1 MASGG
6 PLANEAR
13 KSRTSIVFLILSAA
27 SIYYSTQLHLNYP
40 PKWWVNVIA
49 GAGVVF
55 FFIAMFLMCQDY
67 QHESEYRDLIKRGKK
82 ADVLSKEAEVEQLET
97 SQAEASQE
105 AESPADI
112 ANEDEALPQRYL
124 FSPG

>member
-27 SIYYSTQLHLNYP
+27 SIYYATHIHLNYSP
-40 PKWWVNVIA
+40 NWWSKVIA

-55 FFIAMFLMCQDY
+55 FIVAMILMYKDY
-67 QHESEYRDLIKRGKK
+67 EHESEYRDLLKREKR
-82 ADVLSKEAEVEQLET
+82 ADVLSKESEVDELQ
-97 SQAEASQE
+97 SDQAEAGQE

-112 ANEDEALPQRYL
+112 AEEGQALPNPQKR
-124 FSPG
+124 S